1 MASFFEPVIPYDSV
15 YFWPMNGEKDDL
27 QLAAELG
34 KTLLERNQEL
44 ENNVRHQRLIITE
57 KSKEIELLTK
67 QASALRE
74 VNDSRLKIYEQ
85 LESSIAD
92 LERTNQRQQT
102 ESSEDKKRIRSLCN
116 SIETLEKKCE
126 ELQELADE
134 LKKTSIH
141 QSKRESHHTLKEGHE
156 AGLKKNLRR
165 VLSLDSGFHDD
176 AFSKHEDIHADQ
188 EVIKLRA
195 SASKLKCQLAR
206 EQQEKLD
213 LQTEIEIL
221 IQENLHL
228 QYQLQLL
235 QEEVKSSLYIDL
247 QTEVANRNDNCPDC
261 QFTLPVIGG
270 KEINENLDCDVEAEE
285 GAEIGE
291 CTLVQLR
298 NGVLAYGSQESL
310 LPLSCAMESKIHSN
324 NIHKGVS
331 LLSELDAQYRDLIEK
346 YESMLSSHRYSLEEP
361 NAQNSDIEDSGSA
374 NKLDDE
380 TSNNC
385 KLYAK
390 QPRNQLAATLHW
402 SSTLPGFSGAKSGIE
417 ELSEVGDSSLSSGF
431 SESSERGMIDQQVQ
445 TEYLYEAAREE
456 TTFLKTLDFSSSS
469 NCLNGHF
476 SHSPPEYK
484 LLFKEIFDVLKKSL
498 HSDPEA
504 NKQLSLTPSLEKD
517 IHVSTEQPKI
527 NRPSPTKV
535 SFISPSKS
543 NAVGFNRPD
552 LSAENKILKNKPVDG
567 KFSRQMELTD
577 NLNKKSPGCKVS
589 RKSALLSV
597 QDVFLPKQF
606 SHPAFKAKFAEN
618 LTYADV
624 LKRGRH
630 ICKTGT
636 YRNKDKP

>member
-1 MASFFEPVIPYDSV
+1 MKSESDSESDV
-15 YFWPMNGEKDDL
+15 AYSTNTNRREHHENDLYESDL

-44 ENNVRHQRLIITE
+44 ENNVRHQHLVIAE
-57 KSKEIELLTK
+57 KSKEVELLTK

-92 LERTNQRQQT
+92 LERTNQRLQT
-102 ESSEDKKRIRSLCN
+102 ESSEDKKRIKSLCN

-134 LKKTSIH
+134 LKKH
-141 QSKRESHHTLKEGHE
+141 QFISQK
-156 AGLKKNLRR
+156 R

-176 AFSKHEDIHADQ
+176 TFSVHQDICVDQ

-195 SASKLKCQLAR
+195 SASKLKSQLAR

-221 IQENLHL
+221 IQENVHL
-228 QYQLQLL
+228 QYQLQLF
-235 QEEVKSSLYIDL
+235 QEEVKSSLDIEL
-247 QTEVANRNDNCPDC
+247 QTEIANRNDNCPDC
-261 QFTLPVIGG
+261 QFTLPVIDG
-270 KEINENLDCDVEAEE
+270 EETNENLDCDVEAEE
-285 GAEIGE
+285 VAEIGE

-310 LPLSCAMESKIHSN
+310 LPLSCAMESKIHSS

-331 LLSELDAQYRDLIEK
+331 LLSELDAQYRDLIDK
-346 YESMLSSHRYSLEEP
+346 YENILSSHRYTLEETA
-361 NAQNSDIEDSGSA
+361 AQSSDIEGSKSA
-374 NKLDDE
+374 NKIDDE
-380 TSNNC
+380 TTNNC
-385 KLYAK
+385 KLDAK
-390 QPRNQLAATLHW
+390 QPGNELTATLHW
-402 SSTLPGFSGAKSGIE
+402 SSTLPEFSGAKSGIE

-445 TEYLYEAAREE
+445 TEQLFETGREE
-456 TTFLKTLDFSSSS
+456 TAFRKTLDLSSSS

-484 LLFKEIFDVLKKSL
+484 RLFEEIFAVLKKSL
-498 HSDPEA
+498 HSDLEA
-504 NKQLSLTPSLEKD
+504 NKQLPLTPSLEEG
-517 IHVSTEQPKI
+517 IQISNEQPKI
-527 NRPSPTKV
+527 NKLSPTKV
-535 SFISPSKS
+535 SLISQPKS
-543 NAVGFNRPD
+543 NTVGFNSPH
-552 LSAENKILKNKPVDG
+552 LSAESKLLKNKPLDG
-567 KFSRQMELTD
+567 KFSRRMEIIG
-577 NLNKKSPGCKVS
+577 NLNSKSPDCKVS
-589 RKSALLSV
+589 RNPAWLSV
-597 QDVFLPKQF
+597 QDFFLPKPF
-606 SHPAFKAKFAEN
+606 SHPTFKARLAGN

-624 LKRGRH
+624 LKKGRH